1 MIRIP
6 MALFTHNIRKIK
18 FIAHKN
24 DDVGDKFKRTLI
36 FVDLTDVVVMEPE
49 TARTLRQTLQH
60 LMRDC
65 DRRQELVQELI
76 ITNNSLRYKS
86 LRI

>member
-1 MIRIP
+1 
-6 MALFTHNIRKIK
+6 
-18 FIAHKN
+18 
-24 DDVGDKFKRTLI
+24 
-36 FVDLTDVVVMEPE
+36 MEPE

-76 ITNNSLRYKS
+76 ITNNSLRYDSTIDKIIS
-86 LRI
+86 VQMLTASKWHIMHFPIVSAQEYYSKLILEC

>member
-1 MIRIP
+1 
-6 MALFTHNIRKIK
+6 
-18 FIAHKN
+18 
-24 DDVGDKFKRTLI
+24 
-36 FVDLTDVVVMEPE
+36 MEPE

-60 LMRDC
+60 LMKDC

-86 LRI
+86 LRILSYEPEADTDEQRACSGKWILL

>member
-1 MIRIP
+1 MP
-6 MALFTHNIRKIK
+6 NI
-18 FIAHKN
+18 
-24 DDVGDKFKRTLI
+24 LI

-76 ITNNSLRYKS
+76 ITNNSLRYES
-86 LRI
+86 LRIKQLTQTF

>member
-1 MIRIP
+1 MP
-6 MALFTHNIRKIK
+6 NI
-18 FIAHKN
+18 
-24 DDVGDKFKRTLI
+24 LI

-76 ITNNSLRYKS
+76 ITNNSLRYIS
-86 LRI
+86 LRIEQLVQTI

>member
-1 MIRIP
+1 
-6 MALFTHNIRKIK
+6 
-18 FIAHKN
+18 
-24 DDVGDKFKRTLI
+24 
-36 FVDLTDVVVMEPE
+36 MEPE

-76 ITNNSLRYKS
+76 ITNNSLRYES
-86 LRI
+86 LRIKQLTQTF

>member
-1 MIRIP
+1 
-6 MALFTHNIRKIK
+6 
-18 FIAHKN
+18 
-24 DDVGDKFKRTLI
+24 
-36 FVDLTDVVVMEPE
+36 MEPE

-76 ITNNSLRYKS
+76 ITNNSLRYES
-86 LRI
+86 LSIKQLAQTILVRSY